1 MHCMIAASREMSDE
15 PKFALTTHSSRSF
28 FSQHW
33 SHAVKPGCLAM
44 ALLVASALPAMAQT
58 PAGGGKQQTTES
70 QTPEK
75 KVIYRGVVIDDTD
88 APLPG
93 VSVTLP
99 HSKGTGVTTDV
110 NGRFEISVPESV
122 HNLVFSYIGMKTQT
136 VRVKGITK
144 DITVRLES
152 DAVNLKEA
160 VVTGIYTR
168 NAESFT
174 GSMATYTNKE
184 LKQVGNLNVLQSLQ
198 ALDPAFVITDN
209 NLRGADPNATL
220 DISIRG
226 TTNLTDLESDYEY
239 DPNQPLFI
247 LDGFESDLTTITNLN
262 IDRVASITILKDA
275 ASTAIYGSKAANG
288 VVVVET
294 VKPEPGKL
302 RFSYSG
308 NYQVAWADLTD
319 YNMMNARE
327 KLAYEKLAGRYAS
340 GDYNLDANGEIIDED
355 QRQIYYNRLKLV
367 EQGLDSYWLNE
378 PLRTAFTQT
387 HNIYV
392 DGGDSAFLYG
402 VGVNYSNTQG
412 VMKGSG
418 KDALNGNIRLTYR
431 VDRLSFSNN
440 TNLNYNTSDTEPVA
454 FRNFVN
460 ANPYYS
466 KYNENGEIT
475 KYFERTATLSGYEY
489 AYNPLWNFNQKSYN
503 RTNTFSLN
511 NNFQVEWRILEELR
525 LRGRFGVTIAQ
536 NESTVFHSPEE
547 TMFAETD
554 RLERGTYAKNSS
566 RDTSYDGTL
575 DLTYGRTFGNHM
587 LNLIGG
593 MQFTE
598 SNSDAEA
605 FSALGYMSDQ
615 YSNPNF
621 SMGYPDGGKPSSTV
635 VKSRTASYYFNLN
648 YGYDMRYLVDLNLRT
663 DGASVFG
670 INNPF
675 STTWSFGLGWNV
687 HNEKFLADSDVIS
700 YMKLRYSLGNPGNSN
715 LDAKRANT
723 VYNYY
728 TAFQNP
734 FGLAAL
740 VSQWG
745 NKDLEW
751 QRTLDQNIG
760 IDLAF
765 MDDRLRFTFD
775 YFTKTTDPLLLS
787 ISLPPSTGTT
797 TSPMNIG
804 TMHNEGFTWQATYF
818 VLRGNDYNWS
828 LTANMNHVKTS
839 YDDMGNYLEYLNE
852 QGRDEEAYTLR
863 RYYDGASP
871 TALWA
876 VRSAGIDPM
885 TGNEVFIKKDG
896 SYTFEWDTADEVVC
910 GDTTPD
916 VEGTF
921 GTSAYWKGFSMN
933 LIFSYRYGG
942 QAFRQTLFDKVENI
956 SESDLM
962 YNQDKRAYYD
972 RWQKPGDHA
981 KFKRIDDLSESHMTS
996 RFIEDENT
1004 LKLTTLS
1011 FGYENQTAPW
1021 LKTIGA
1027 SSFNVRLSMNDL
1039 FYLSTIK
1046 EERGLD
1052 YPFQRSVMMSLG
1064 LSF

>member
-1 MHCMIAASREMSDE
+1 MK
-15 PKFALTTHSSRSF
+15 KFALTTHSSRSF

-247 LDGFESDLTTITNLN
+247 LDGFESDLTTITTLT

-489 AYNPLWNFNQKSYN
+489 AYNPLWDFNQKSYN

-687 HNEKFLADSDVIS
+687 HNEKFLA
-700 YMKLRYSLGNPGNSN
+700 
-715 LDAKRANT
+715 A

>member
-1 MHCMIAASREMSDE
+1 MK
-15 PKFALTTHSSRSF
+15 KFALTTHSSRSF

-168 NAESFT
+168 NVESFT

-489 AYNPLWNFNQKSYN
+489 AYNPLWDFNQKSYN

-896 SYTFEWDTADEVVC
+896 SYTFEWNTADEVVC

>member
-1 MHCMIAASREMSDE
+1 MK
-15 PKFALTTHSSRSF
+15 KFALTTHSSRSF

-340 GDYNLDANGEIIDED
+340 GDYNLDANGEIINED

-489 AYNPLWNFNQKSYN
+489 AYNPLWDFNQKSYN

>member
-1 MHCMIAASREMSDE
+1 M
-15 PKFALTTHSSRSF
+15 
-28 FSQHW
+28 
-33 SHAVKPGCLAM
+33 
-44 ALLVASALPAMAQT
+44 
-58 PAGGGKQQTTES
+58 
-70 QTPEK
+70 
-75 KVIYRGVVIDDTD
+75 
-88 APLPG
+88 
-93 VSVTLP
+93 
-99 HSKGTGVTTDV
+99 
-110 NGRFEISVPESV
+110 
-122 HNLVFSYIGMKTQT
+122 
-136 VRVKGITK
+136 
-144 DITVRLES
+144 
-152 DAVNLKEA
+152 
-160 VVTGIYTR
+160 
-168 NAESFT
+168 
-174 GSMATYTNKE
+174 
-184 LKQVGNLNVLQSLQ
+184 
-198 ALDPAFVITDN
+198 
-209 NLRGADPNATL
+209 
-220 DISIRG
+220 
-226 TTNLTDLESDYEY
+226 
-239 DPNQPLFI
+239 
-247 LDGFESDLTTITNLN
+247 
-262 IDRVASITILKDA
+262 
-275 ASTAIYGSKAANG
+275 
-288 VVVVET
+288 
-294 VKPEPGKL
+294 
-302 RFSYSG
+302 
-308 NYQVAWADLTD
+308 
-319 YNMMNARE
+319 
-327 KLAYEKLAGRYAS
+327 
-340 GDYNLDANGEIIDED
+340 
-355 QRQIYYNRLKLV
+355 
-367 EQGLDSYWLNE
+367 
-378 PLRTAFTQT
+378 
-387 HNIYV
+387 
-392 DGGDSAFLYG
+392 
-402 VGVNYSNTQG
+402 GVNYSNTQG

-489 AYNPLWNFNQKSYN
+489 AYNPLWDFNQKSYN

-933 LIFSYRYGG
+933 LVFSYRYGG

>member
-1 MHCMIAASREMSDE
+1 MK
-15 PKFALTTHSSRSF
+15 KFALTTHSSRSF

-247 LDGFESDLTTITNLN
+247 LDGFESDLTTITHLN

-489 AYNPLWNFNQKSYN
+489 AYNPLWDFNQKSYN

>member
-1 MHCMIAASREMSDE
+1 MK
-15 PKFALTTHSSRSF
+15 KFALTTHSSRSF

-466 KYNENGEIT
+466 KYNGNGEIT
-475 KYFERTATLSGYEY
+475 KYFERTSTLSGYEY
-489 AYNPLWNFNQKSYN
+489 AYNPLWDFNQKSYN

-621 SMGYPDGGKPSSTV
+621 SMGYPNGGKPSSTV

>member
-1 MHCMIAASREMSDE
+1 MK
-15 PKFALTTHSSRSF
+15 KFALTTHSSRSF

-110 NGRFEISVPESV
+110 NGRFEISVSESV

-489 AYNPLWNFNQKSYN
+489 AYNPLWDFNQKSYN

-511 NNFQVEWRILEELR
+511 NNFQVEWHILEELR

>member
-1 MHCMIAASREMSDE
+1 MKTSMK
-15 PKFALTTHSSRSF
+15 KFALTTHSSRSF

-58 PAGGGKQQTTES
+58 PAGGGKQQRTES

-489 AYNPLWNFNQKSYN
+489 AYNPLWDFNQKSYN

>member
-1 MHCMIAASREMSDE
+1 MK
-15 PKFALTTHSSRSF
+15 KFALTTHSSRSF

-198 ALDPAFVITDN
+198 TLDPAFVITDN

-489 AYNPLWNFNQKSYN
+489 AYNPLWDFNQKSYN

>member
-1 MHCMIAASREMSDE
+1 MK
-15 PKFALTTHSSRSF
+15 KFALTTHSSRSF

-466 KYNENGEIT
+466 KYNENGEVT

-489 AYNPLWNFNQKSYN
+489 AYNPLWDFNQKSYN

>member
-1 MHCMIAASREMSDE
+1 MK
-15 PKFALTTHSSRSF
+15 KFALTTHSSRSF

-489 AYNPLWNFNQKSYN
+489 AYNPLWDFNQKSYN

-675 STTWSFGLGWNV
+675 STTWSFGLGWNL

>member
-1 MHCMIAASREMSDE
+1 MK
-15 PKFALTTHSSRSF
+15 KFALTTHSSRSF

-99 HSKGTGVTTDV
+99 HSKGMGVTTDV

-475 KYFERTATLSGYEY
+475 KYFERTSTLSGYEY
-489 AYNPLWNFNQKSYN
+489 AYNPLWDFNQKSYN

-648 YGYDMRYLVDLNLRT
+648 YGYDMRYLIDLNLRT

-740 VSQWG
+740 ISQWG

>member
-1 MHCMIAASREMSDE
+1 MK
-15 PKFALTTHSSRSF
+15 KFALTTHSSRSF

-355 QRQIYYNRLKLV
+355 QRQIYYNRLKQV

-489 AYNPLWNFNQKSYN
+489 AYNPLWDFNQKSYN

>member
-1 MHCMIAASREMSDE
+1 MK
-15 PKFALTTHSSRSF
+15 KFALTTHSSRSF

-340 GDYNLDANGEIIDED
+340 GDYNLDANGEIIDEN

-489 AYNPLWNFNQKSYN
+489 AYNPLWDFNQKSYN

>member
-1 MHCMIAASREMSDE
+1 MK
-15 PKFALTTHSSRSF
+15 KFALTTHSSRSF

-58 PAGGGKQQTTES
+58 PVGGGKQQTTES

-99 HSKGTGVTTDV
+99 HSKGTGVTTDI

-489 AYNPLWNFNQKSYN
+489 AYNPLWDFNQKSYN

-547 TMFAETD
+547 TMFSETD

-740 VSQWG
+740 ISQWG

>member
-1 MHCMIAASREMSDE
+1 MK
-15 PKFALTTHSSRSF
+15 KFALTTHSSRSF

-58 PAGGGKQQTTES
+58 PVGGGKQQTTES

-475 KYFERTATLSGYEY
+475 KYFERTSTLSGYEY
-489 AYNPLWNFNQKSYN
+489 AYNPLWDFNQKSYN

>member
-1 MHCMIAASREMSDE
+1 MK
-15 PKFALTTHSSRSF
+15 KFALTTHSSRSF

-489 AYNPLWNFNQKSYN
+489 AYNPLWDFNQKSYN

>member
-1 MHCMIAASREMSDE
+1 MK
-15 PKFALTTHSSRSF
+15 KFALTTHSSRSF

-58 PAGGGKQQTTES
+58 PVGGGKQQTTES

-152 DAVNLKEA
+152 DAVNLKET

-489 AYNPLWNFNQKSYN
+489 AYNPLWDFNQKSYN

>member
-1 MHCMIAASREMSDE
+1 MK
-15 PKFALTTHSSRSF
+15 KFALTTHSSRSF

-440 TNLNYNTSDTEPVA
+440 TNLNYNTSDAEPVA

-489 AYNPLWNFNQKSYN
+489 AYNPLWDFNQKSYN

>member
-1 MHCMIAASREMSDE
+1 MK
-15 PKFALTTHSSRSF
+15 KFALTTHSSRSF

-58 PAGGGKQQTTES
+58 PAGGGKQQRTES

-489 AYNPLWNFNQKSYN
+489 AYNPLWDFNQKSYN

-896 SYTFEWDTADEVVC
+896 SYTFEWNTADEVVC

>member
-1 MHCMIAASREMSDE
+1 MK
-15 PKFALTTHSSRSF
+15 KFALTTHSSRSF

-489 AYNPLWNFNQKSYN
+489 AYNPLWDFNQKSYN

-575 DLTYGRTFGNHM
+575 DLTYGRTFGSHM

-896 SYTFEWDTADEVVC
+896 SYTFEWNTADEVVC

>member
-1 MHCMIAASREMSDE
+1 MK
-15 PKFALTTHSSRSF
+15 KFALTTHSSRSF

-239 DPNQPLFI
+239 DPNQTLFI

-489 AYNPLWNFNQKSYN
+489 AYNPLWDFNQKSYN

-648 YGYDMRYLVDLNLRT
+648 YGYEMRYLVDLNLRT

>member
-1 MHCMIAASREMSDE
+1 MLVTGGEARMLRGGHVDG
-15 PKFALTTHSSRSF
+15 F
-28 FSQHW
+28 FSPRIGPK
-33 SHAVKPGCLAM
+33 SR
-44 ALLVASALPAMAQT
+44 
-58 PAGGGKQQTTES
+58 GGGKNVTTEDKA
-70 QTPEK
+70 PER
-75 KVIYRGVVIDDTD
+75 KVTYKGVVVDDMD

-99 HSKGTGVTTDV
+99 HAKGTGVTTDL
-110 NGRFEISVPESV
+110 NGRFEITVSEDVS
-122 HNLVFSYIGMKTQT
+122 NLVFSYIGMKTQT
-136 VRVKGITK
+136 VRVKGTTK
-144 DITVRLES
+144 DLTVRLQS
-152 DAVNLKEA
+152 DAVALKEA

-247 LDGFESDLTTITNLN
+247 LDGFESDLNTITNLN
-262 IDRVASITILKDA
+262 IDRVQSITILKDA

-302 RFSYSG
+302 RFSYNG
-308 NYQVAWADLTD
+308 NYQVAWADLSD

-340 GDYNLDANGEIIDED
+340 GDYNLDENGEIINEA
-355 QRQIYYNRLKLV
+355 QREIYYNRLKLV
-367 EQGLDSYWLNE
+367 EQGLDTYWMNE

-402 VGVNYSNTQG
+402 VGVSYSNTQG

-431 VDRLSFSNN
+431 VDKLSFSNI
-440 TNLNYNTSDTEPVA
+440 TNLDYNSSETEPVS

-475 KYFERTATLSGYEY
+475 KYFERTATMGGYEY
-489 AYNPLWNFNQKSYN
+489 AWNPLWDFNQKSYN
-503 RTNTFSLN
+503 ESDLFSLN

-525 LRGRFGVTIAQ
+525 LRGRLGVTISQDENA
-536 NESTVFHSPEE
+536 VFRSPDE
-547 TMFAETD
+547 TSFAETD
-554 RLERGTYAKNSS
+554 RLKRGSYSKSS
-566 RDTSYDGTL
+566 TRNTSYDGSI
-575 DLTYGRTFGNHM
+575 DLTYGRTFGEHM

-598 SNSDAEA
+598 SKSDTEK
-605 FSALGYMSDQ
+605 FSAEGYMSDQ

-648 YGYDMRYLVDLNLRT
+648 YGYDMRYLLDLNLRT

-687 HNEKFLADSDVIS
+687 HNEKFFPESGVIN

-723 VYNYY
+723 VFNYY
-728 TAFQNP
+728 TAYQNP
-734 FGLAAL
+734 FGLAAV

-765 MDDRLRFTFD
+765 MNDRLRFTFD

-787 ISLPPSTGTT
+787 IALPPSSGAS

-804 TMHNEGFTWQATYF
+804 TMRNKGFTWQATYF
-818 VLRGNDYNWS
+818 VLRGDDYNWS
-828 LTANMNHVKTS
+828 LTANMNHVKTT
-839 YDDMGNYLEYLNE
+839 YDDMGSYLEYLNDE
-852 QGRDEEAYTLR
+852 GRDEEAYTLR

-896 SYTFEWDTADEVVC
+896 SYTFEWDTDDEVVC
-910 GDTTPD
+910 GDTNPD
-916 VEGTF
+916 IEGTF

-972 RWQKPGDHA
+972 RWQKPGDNA
-981 KFKRIDDLSESHMTS
+981 KFKRIDDLSDSHMTS

>member
-1 MHCMIAASREMSDE
+1 MK
-15 PKFALTTHSSRSF
+15 KFALTTHSSRSF

-198 ALDPAFVITDN
+198 TLDPAFVITDN

-489 AYNPLWNFNQKSYN
+489 AYNPLWDFNQKSYN

-648 YGYDMRYLVDLNLRT
+648 YGYEMRYLVDLNLRT

>member
-1 MHCMIAASREMSDE
+1 MK
-15 PKFALTTHSSRSF
+15 KFALTTHSSRSF

-58 PAGGGKQQTTES
+58 PAGGGKQWTTES

-198 ALDPAFVITDN
+198 TLDPAFVITDN

-489 AYNPLWNFNQKSYN
+489 AYNPLWDFNQKSYN

>member
-1 MHCMIAASREMSDE
+1 MK
-15 PKFALTTHSSRSF
+15 KFALTTHSSRSF

-136 VRVKGITK
+136 VRVKGITR

-489 AYNPLWNFNQKSYN
+489 AYNPLWDFNQKSYN

>member
-1 MHCMIAASREMSDE
+1 MK
-15 PKFALTTHSSRSF
+15 KFALTTHSSRSF

-489 AYNPLWNFNQKSYN
+489 AYNPLWDFNQKSYN

-787 ISLPPSTGTT
+787 IYLPPSTGTT

>member
-1 MHCMIAASREMSDE
+1 MK
-15 PKFALTTHSSRSF
+15 KFALTTHSSRSF

-168 NAESFT
+168 NVDIFT

-489 AYNPLWNFNQKSYN
+489 AYNPLWDFNQKSYN

-787 ISLPPSTGTT
+787 ISLPPSTSTT

>member
-1 MHCMIAASREMSDE
+1 MK
-15 PKFALTTHSSRSF
+15 KFALTTHSSRSF

-460 ANPYYS
+460 
-466 KYNENGEIT
+466 GEIT

-489 AYNPLWNFNQKSYN
+489 AYNPLWDFNQKSYN

-787 ISLPPSTGTT
+787 ISLPPSTSTT

>member
-1 MHCMIAASREMSDE
+1 MKTSMK
-15 PKFALTTHSSRSF
+15 KFALTTHSSRSF

-489 AYNPLWNFNQKSYN
+489 AYNPLWDFNQKSYN

-962 YNQDKRAYYD
+962 YNQDKRAYYG

>member
-1 MHCMIAASREMSDE
+1 M
-15 PKFALTTHSSRSF
+15 
-28 FSQHW
+28 
-33 SHAVKPGCLAM
+33 
-44 ALLVASALPAMAQT
+44 
-58 PAGGGKQQTTES
+58 
-70 QTPEK
+70 
-75 KVIYRGVVIDDTD
+75 
-88 APLPG
+88 
-93 VSVTLP
+93 TLP

-110 NGRFEISVPESV
+110 NGRFEISVSESV

-340 GDYNLDANGEIIDED
+340 GDYNLDANGEIINED

-489 AYNPLWNFNQKSYN
+489 AYNPLWDFNQKSYN

-700 YMKLRYSLGNPGNSN
+700 YMKLRTHSVTPVTATSTPSVPTRSTTITRRSRTPSVLPHSSASGVTRTSN
-715 LDAKRANT
+715 GSVRSTRTSVSTWLSWT
-723 VYNYY
+723 
-728 TAFQNP
+728 TAC
-734 FGLAAL
+734 A
-740 VSQWG
+740 S
-745 NKDLEW
+745 
-751 QRTLDQNIG
+751 
-760 IDLAF
+760 
-765 MDDRLRFTFD
+765 
-775 YFTKTTDPLLLS
+775 
-787 ISLPPSTGTT
+787 PST
-797 TSPMNIG
+797 
-804 TMHNEGFTWQATYF
+804 
-818 VLRGNDYNWS
+818 
-828 LTANMNHVKTS
+828 
-839 YDDMGNYLEYLNE
+839 
-852 QGRDEEAYTLR
+852 
-863 RYYDGASP
+863 
-871 TALWA
+871 
-876 VRSAGIDPM
+876 
-885 TGNEVFIKKDG
+885 
-896 SYTFEWDTADEVVC
+896 
-910 GDTTPD
+910 
-916 VEGTF
+916 
-921 GTSAYWKGFSMN
+921 
-933 LIFSYRYGG
+933 
-942 QAFRQTLFDKVENI
+942 
-956 SESDLM
+956 
-962 YNQDKRAYYD
+962 
-972 RWQKPGDHA
+972 
-981 KFKRIDDLSESHMTS
+981 TS
-996 RFIEDENT
+996 RRR
-1004 LKLTTLS
+1004 LTRCCSPSPCL
-1011 FGYENQTAPW
+1011 PRP
-1021 LKTIGA
+1021 
-1027 SSFNVRLSMNDL
+1027 VR
-1039 FYLSTIK
+1039 
-1046 EERGLD
+1046 R
-1052 YPFQRSVMMSLG
+1052 PAR
-1064 LSF
+1064 

>member
-1 MHCMIAASREMSDE
+1 MK
-15 PKFALTTHSSRSF
+15 KFALTTHSSRSF

-184 LKQVGNLNVLQSLQ
+184 LKQVGNLNVLQSLY

-489 AYNPLWNFNQKSYN
+489 AYNPLWDFNQKSYN

>member
-1 MHCMIAASREMSDE
+1 MK
-15 PKFALTTHSSRSF
+15 KFALTTHSSRSF

-122 HNLVFSYIGMKTQT
+122 HNLVFSYIGMKTQP

-152 DAVNLKEA
+152 DAGNLKEA

-226 TTNLTDLESDYEY
+226 TTNQTDLESDYEY
-239 DPNQPLFI
+239 DPIQPLFI

-489 AYNPLWNFNQKSYN
+489 AYNPLWDFNQKSYN

-554 RLERGTYAKNSS
+554 SLERGTYAKNSS

-670 INNPF
+670 TNNPF

>member
-1 MHCMIAASREMSDE
+1 MK
-15 PKFALTTHSSRSF
+15 KFALTTHSSRSF

-489 AYNPLWNFNQKSYN
+489 AYNPLWDFNQKSYN

-896 SYTFEWDTADEVVC
+896 SYTFEWNTADEVVC

>member
-1 MHCMIAASREMSDE
+1 MK
-15 PKFALTTHSSRSF
+15 KFALTTHSSRSF

-220 DISIRG
+220 DIQLRG

-489 AYNPLWNFNQKSYN
+489 AYNPLWDFNQKSYN

>member
-1 MHCMIAASREMSDE
+1 MK
-15 PKFALTTHSSRSF
+15 KFALTTHSSRSF

-466 KYNENGEIT
+466 KYNGNGEIT
-475 KYFERTATLSGYEY
+475 KYFERTSTLSGYEY
-489 AYNPLWNFNQKSYN
+489 AYNPLWDFNQKSYN

>member
-1 MHCMIAASREMSDE
+1 MPRCRA
-15 PKFALTTHSSRSF
+15 
-28 FSQHW
+28 
-33 SHAVKPGCLAM
+33 
-44 ALLVASALPAMAQT
+44 
-58 PAGGGKQQTTES
+58 
-70 QTPEK
+70 
-75 KVIYRGVVIDDTD
+75 
-88 APLPG
+88 

-489 AYNPLWNFNQKSYN
+489 AYNPLWDFNQKSYN

-648 YGYDMRYLVDLNLRT
+648 YGYEMRYLVDLNLRT

-896 SYTFEWDTADEVVC
+896 SYTFEWDTTDEVVC

>member
-1 MHCMIAASREMSDE
+1 MK
-15 PKFALTTHSSRSF
+15 KFALTTHSSRSF

-489 AYNPLWNFNQKSYN
+489 AYNPLWDFNQKSYN

-648 YGYDMRYLVDLNLRT
+648 YGYEMRYLVDLNLRT

-896 SYTFEWDTADEVVC
+896 SYTFEWNTADEVVC

>member
-1 MHCMIAASREMSDE
+1 MK
-15 PKFALTTHSSRSF
+15 KFALTTHSSRSF

-33 SHAVKPGCLAM
+33 SYAVKPGCLAM

-489 AYNPLWNFNQKSYN
+489 AYNPLWDFNQKSYN